1 MTTVTRTV
9 SFAVK
14 GKRKCDREQEEP
26 QGRVPRISKLM
37 ALAIRYDQMLN
48 DGVVQSQTEL
58 AELLHV
64 SQPRMTQIMNLL
76 HLSPEIQEEIL
87 FLSQVEVGR
96 DQVTERDLRRITTE
110 WRWDNQQKAWARSIL
125 RHRHFVVSSLRSV
138 TNGSRSLIVDSS
150 TAELCSHSL

>member
-14 GKRKCDREQEEP
+14 GKRKSDRKEEQP
-26 QGRVPRISKLM
+26 VGRVPRISKLM
-37 ALAIRYDQMLN
+37 ALAIRYEQMLN

-76 HLSPEIQEEIL
+76 HLAPEIQEEIL
-87 FLSQVEVGR
+87 MLQETTSGQAI
-96 DQVTERDLRRITTE
+96 TEHNLREITSSSSWNE
-110 WRWDNQQKAWARSIL
+110 QAMKWRR
-125 RHRHFVVSSLRSV
+125 VSSS
-138 TNGSRSLIVDSS
+138 
-150 TAELCSHSL
+150 

>member
-26 QGRVPRISKLM
+26 KGRVPRISKLM
-37 ALAIRYDQMLN
+37 ALAIRYDQMLS

-76 HLSPEIQEEIL
+76 HLTPEIQEEIL
-87 FLSQVEVGR
+87 FFSEVTSG
-96 DQVTERDLRRITTE
+96 DQSTERELREVVTQCNWNDQI
-110 WRWDNQQKAWARSIL
+110 QQWECMMRLTIP
-125 RHRHFVVSSLRSV
+125 
-138 TNGSRSLIVDSS
+138 I
-150 TAELCSHSL
+150 

>member
-14 GKRKCDREQEEP
+14 GKRKSERKEEQP
-26 QGRVPRISKLM
+26 VGRVPRISKLM
-37 ALAIRYDQMLN
+37 AMAIRYEQMLD

-76 HLSPEIQEEIL
+76 HLAPEIQEEIL
-87 FLSQVEVGR
+87 MLNEDGTSLCNERGIRCTTQELLWV
-96 DQVTERDLRRITTE
+96 DQTRLWLKI
-110 WRWDNQQKAWARSIL
+110 
-125 RHRHFVVSSLRSV
+125 HP
-138 TNGSRSLIVDSS
+138 
-150 TAELCSHSL
+150 

>member
-9 SFAVK
+9 DFAVK
-14 GKRKCDREQEEP
+14 GKRKCERAAEKP

-37 ALAIRYDQMLN
+37 ALAIRYDRMLS

-76 HLSPEIQEEIL
+76 HLAPEIQEELLMLSPAVIGTSEL
-87 FLSQVEVGR
+87 HERSMRSIVRELSWRSQVRLYRDEIMNQPGR
-96 DQVTERDLRRITTE
+96 GV
-110 WRWDNQQKAWARSIL
+110 IL
-125 RHRHFVVSSLRSV
+125 
-138 TNGSRSLIVDSS
+138 DP
-150 TAELCSHSL
+150 

>member
-14 GKRKCDREQEEP
+14 GRRKSDRKEEQP
-26 QGRVPRISKLM
+26 AGRVPRISKLM
-37 ALAIRYDQMLN
+37 ALAIRYEQMLN

-76 HLSPEIQEEIL
+76 HLAPEMQEEIL
-87 FLSQVEVGR
+87 FLPPVTEGR
-96 DQVTERDLRRITTE
+96 DTVNERDFR
-110 WRWDNQQKAWARSIL
+110 
-125 RHRHFVVSSLRSV
+125 RSV
-138 TNGSRSLIVDSS
+138 ALLLWKRQK
-150 TAELCSHSL
+150 ELCGLTLC

>member
-14 GKRKCDREQEEP
+14 GKRRSERKEEQP
-26 QGRVPRISKLM
+26 VGRVPRISKLM
-37 ALAIRYDQMLN
+37 ALAIRYEQLLN

-76 HLSPEIQEEIL
+76 YLAPEIQEEIL
-87 FLSQVEVGR
+87 FLAEVEEGR
-96 DQVTERDLRRITTE
+96 DPVTERELRGIVMFRDWTSQKEACRGRCVTSVCHATT
-110 WRWDNQQKAWARSIL
+110 
-125 RHRHFVVSSLRSV
+125 
-138 TNGSRSLIVDSS
+138 
-150 TAELCSHSL
+150 

>member
-14 GKRKCDREQEEP
+14 GKRKSDRKEEEP
-26 QGRVPRISKLM
+26 VGRVPRISKLM
-37 ALAIRYDQMLN
+37 ALAIRYEQMLN

-64 SQPRMTQIMNLL
+64 SQPRITQIMNLL

-87 FLSQVEVGR
+87 CLVEAGAR
-96 DQVTERDLRRITTE
+96 RFGVTERELREIVQYLDWDHQRRE
-110 WRWDNQQKAWARSIL
+110 WRVLAIT
-125 RHRHFVVSSLRSV
+125 SSSSRLV
-138 TNGSRSLIVDSS
+138 T
-150 TAELCSHSL
+150 

>member
-14 GKRKCDREQEEP
+14 GKRMCDRDREQP

-37 ALAIRYDQMLN
+37 ALAIRYDQILN

-76 HLSPEIQEEIL
+76 HLAPQIQEQLLEL
-87 FLSQVEVGR
+87 PSVSEGKDPL
-96 DQVTERDLRRITTE
+96 TERDVRLVVAADMWSAQSHAWELATE
-110 WRWDNQQKAWARSIL
+110 GCLPIL
-125 RHRHFVVSSLRSV
+125 LDVVKNV
-138 TNGSRSLIVDSS
+138 SR
-150 TAELCSHSL
+150 

>member
-14 GKRKCDREQEEP
+14 GKRKSDRKEEEP
-26 QGRVPRISKLM
+26 LGRVPRISKLM
-37 ALAIRYDQMLN
+37 ALAIRYEQMLN

-87 FLSQVEVGR
+87 FLPLVTEGR
-96 DQVTERDLRRITTE
+96 DSVTERDLRRLTTE
-110 WRWDNQQKAWARSIL
+110 RGWDYQQKAW
-125 RHRHFVVSSLRSV
+125 LRSLL
-138 TNGSRSLIVDSS
+138 SP
-150 TAELCSHSL
+150 

>member
-14 GKRKCDREQEEP
+14 GKRKSERKEEQP
-26 QGRVPRISKLM
+26 VGRVPRISKLM
-37 ALAIRYDQMLN
+37 AMAIRYEQMLD

-76 HLSPEIQEEIL
+76 HLAPEIQEEIL
-87 FLSQVEVGR
+87 MLFEISEVR
-96 DQVTERDLRRITTE
+96 DPVTERHLREIVILSDWE
-110 WRWDNQQKAWARSIL
+110 SQKHA
-125 RHRHFVVSSLRSV
+125 FNV
-138 TNGSRSLIVDSS
+138 LIHQA
-150 TAELCSHSL
+150 TF

>member
-14 GKRKCDREQEEP
+14 GKRKSERKVEQP
-26 QGRVPRISKLM
+26 VGRVPRISKLM

-48 DGVVQSQTEL
+48 EGVVQSQTEL

-87 FLSQVEVGR
+87 MLPLRYSGKDELF
-96 DQVTERDLRRITTE
+96 ERDLRGLVQLTS
-110 WRWDNQQKAWARSIL
+110 WDNQQSLFIQIARHL
-125 RHRHFVVSSLRSV
+125 
-138 TNGSRSLIVDSS
+138 DQ
-150 TAELCSHSL
+150 

>member
-14 GKRKCDREQEEP
+14 GKRKCDREQEKP

-76 HLSPEIQEEIL
+76 HLSPDVQEEIL
-87 FLSQVEVGR
+87 HLSPVWDGR
-96 DQVTERDLRRITTE
+96 DLITERDLRTTSCEHE
-110 WRWDNQQKAWARSIL
+110 WVAQTLIWQQLQCSAAL
-125 RHRHFVVSSLRSV
+125 LSS
-138 TNGSRSLIVDSS
+138 
-150 TAELCSHSL
+150 

>member
-14 GKRKCDREQEEP
+14 GKRKSERKEEQP
-26 QGRVPRISKLM
+26 VGRVPRISKLM
-37 ALAIRYDQMLN
+37 ALAIRYDRMLN

-87 FLSQVEVGR
+87 MLVEIREGR
-96 DQVTERDLRRITTE
+96 DPVTERDLRETCQSLQWDDQCRVWCTLTSTTNREIT
-110 WRWDNQQKAWARSIL
+110 
-125 RHRHFVVSSLRSV
+125 
-138 TNGSRSLIVDSS
+138 SRSRS
-150 TAELCSHSL
+150 

>member
-14 GKRKCDREQEEP
+14 GKRKSDREKEQPE
-26 QGRVPRISKLM
+26 GRVPRISKLM
-37 ALAIRYDQMLN
+37 ALAIRYEQMLN

-76 HLSPEIQEEIL
+76 HLAPEIQEEIL
-87 FLSQVEVGR
+87 FFSEVTAGAVR
-96 DQVTERDLRRITTE
+96 STERDLRE
-110 WRWDNQQKAWARSIL
+110 
-125 RHRHFVVSSLRSV
+125 VVAHCNWNDQMQDWECMKRLK
-138 TNGSRSLIVDSS
+138 TPINS
-150 TAELCSHSL
+150 TS

>member
-14 GKRKCDREQEEP
+14 GKRKTDRNEEQP
-26 QGRVPRISKLM
+26 VGRVPRISKLM

-76 HLSPEIQEEIL
+76 HLAPEIQEEIL
-87 FLSQVEVGR
+87 MQQETMSGQAITEHNLREIISSSSWNEQVMKWKR
-96 DQVTERDLRRITTE
+96 
-110 WRWDNQQKAWARSIL
+110 
-125 RHRHFVVSSLRSV
+125 VSSS
-138 TNGSRSLIVDSS
+138 
-150 TAELCSHSL
+150 

>member
-14 GKRKCDREQEEP
+14 GKRKSDREKEQPE
-26 QGRVPRISKLM
+26 GRVPRISKLM
-37 ALAIRYDQMLN
+37 ALAIRYEQLLN

-76 HLSPEIQEEIL
+76 HLAPEIQEQIL
-87 FLSQVEVGR
+87 FMPRVENPS
-96 DQVTERDLRRITTE
+96 DPITERDLRGVIAE
-110 WRWDNQQKAWARSIL
+110 PGWSAQKIQLSKL
-125 RHRHFVVSSLRSV
+125 PLSSHYAIPSPSV
-138 TNGSRSLIVDSS
+138 
-150 TAELCSHSL
+150 

>member
-14 GKRKCDREQEEP
+14 GKRKSDRKEEQP
-26 QGRVPRISKLM
+26 VGRVPRISKLM

-64 SQPRMTQIMNLL
+64 SQPRMTQILNLL
-76 HLSPEIQEEIL
+76 HLAPEIQEKILMLEEVKSGQAITEHHLREIT
-87 FLSQVEVGR
+87 SSSSWNEQVMK
-96 DQVTERDLRRITTE
+96 LRRM
-110 WRWDNQQKAWARSIL
+110 
-125 RHRHFVVSSLRSV
+125 SSS
-138 TNGSRSLIVDSS
+138 
-150 TAELCSHSL
+150 

>member
-14 GKRKCDREQEEP
+14 GKRKTDRKQEQPE
-26 QGRVPRISKLM
+26 GRVPRISKLM
-37 ALAIRYDQMLN
+37 ALAIQFDQMLN

-76 HLSPEIQEEIL
+76 HLAPEIQEEIL
-87 FLSQVEVGR
+87 CLVEVGVGR
-96 DQVTERDLRRITTE
+96 FGVTERKLRQVTTKIS
-110 WRWDNQQKAWARSIL
+110 WSCQRS
-125 RHRHFVVSSLRSV
+125 HWQEVK
-138 TNGSRSLIVDSS
+138 
-150 TAELCSHSL
+150 

>member
-87 FLSQVEVGR
+87 FLAEVAEGR
-96 DQVTERDLRRITTE
+96 ELVTERELRGIVMLWGWTSQRE
-110 WRWDNQQKAWARSIL
+110 AWCG
-125 RHRHFVVSSLRSV
+125 RSV
-138 TNGSRSLIVDSS
+138 ASVCHATI
-150 TAELCSHSL
+150 